1 MNPLTR
7 PPDLD
12 GNETQPMTTREGLP
26 GKLAWS
32 EIDPDEALH
41 ATAAAELAAED
52 GRAADRDEWP
62 AVLWATLRRIGAPR
76 WTIPEEF
83 GGAACPRPLLV
94 QRYARLAGGSLTAM
108 FILSQHDA
116 AIRRLLAAGGSPVAE
131 QWLCAIARGDA
142 LATVGISHL
151 TTSKRLGTQAIR
163 GFPAGSG
170 RYRLDGT
177 MPWVT
182 GAPKAD
188 VVVTG
193 GVLDDGRQILVA
205 LATDRPGVT
214 VCPPFPL
221 AALQASCTSEIR
233 LDGVEVEESDVL
245 AGPSDQV
252 LAHPGAVGT
261 GGLETS
267 VLAAGQAR
275 AALAALVELAPGR
288 DELAEPLDA
297 LCDDWQSLWTQIMA
311 QARGVAGAMDPSRI
325 RGRAN
330 GLVTRATQAYLT
342 ARKGTGFLRTE
353 PAQRW
358 ARQALFFLVWSC
370 PAPVAQAAIRD
381 LAGLCPSLD

>member
-1 MNPLTR
+1 MATS
-7 PPDLD
+7 D
-12 GNETQPMTTREGLP
+12 GVA

-32 EIDPDEALH
+32 EADPDEAMIGT
-41 ATAAAELAAED
+41 ATAELGAED
-52 GRAADRDEWP
+52 SRASDRDEWP
-62 AVLWATLRRIGAPR
+62 AALWATLERIGGPR
-76 WTIPEEF
+76 WTIREEF
-83 GGAACPRPLLV
+83 GGLACARPLLV
-94 QRYARLAGGSLTAM
+94 QRYARLAGGSLTAV
-108 FILSQHDA
+108 FVLSQHDA
-116 AIRRLLAAGGSPVAE
+116 AIRRLLAAPGNPVAE
-131 QWLCAIARGDA
+131 RWLRAIGRGDA
-142 LATVGISHL
+142 MATVGISHL
-151 TTSKRLGTQAIR
+151 TTSRRLGAQAIR
-163 GFPAGSG
+163 VVEIEPG

-182 GAPKAD
+182 GATRAD

-193 GVLDDGRQILVA
+193 GAFDDGRQVLVA
-205 LATDRPGVT
+205 LATDRPGVAIG
-214 VCPPFPL
+214 PPFPL

-233 LDGVEVEESDVL
+233 LEGVEVDESELL
-245 AGPSDQV
+245 AGPSAEV
-252 LAHPGAVGT
+252 LSHPGAVGT

-275 AALAALVELAPGR
+275 AALAALIELSPSRA
-288 DELAEPLDA
+288 ELAEPLEA
-297 LCDDWQSLWTQIMA
+297 LCDDWQATWGQILA
-311 QARGVAGAMDPSRI
+311 QARGDAGAPDPGRI

-381 LAGLCPSLD
+381 LAGLCPESA

>member
-1 MNPLTR
+1 
-7 PPDLD
+7 
-12 GNETQPMTTREGLP
+12 MTTSDVLT

-32 EIDPDEALH
+32 EADPDEALL
-41 ATAAAELAAED
+41 ATASAELAAED
-52 GRAADRDEWP
+52 GRAADREEWP
-62 AVLWATLRRIGAPR
+62 AVLWATLERIGAPR
-76 WTIPEEF
+76 WTIPAEF

-94 QRYARLAGGSLTAM
+94 QRYARLAGSSLTAM

-116 AIRRLLAAGGSPVAE
+116 AIRRFLAAEGSPVAE

-151 TTSKRLGTQAIR
+151 TTSRRLGAQAIR
-163 GFPAGSG
+163 VVPAGLGSD

-182 GAPKAD
+182 GATKAD

-193 GVLDDGRQILVA
+193 GVLDNDQQLLVA
-205 LATDRPGVT
+205 LAMDRPGVM
-214 VCPPFPL
+214 VCPPFSL

-233 LDGVEVEESDVL
+233 LEGVELKAADVL

-252 LAHPGAVGT
+252 LAHSGAVGT

-275 AALAALVELAPGR
+275 AALTALLELAPSRG
-288 DELAEPLDA
+288 ELAEPLEA
-297 LCDDWQSLWTQIMA
+297 MCDDWQAVWAQIMA
-311 QARGVAGAMDPSRI
+311 QARGEVDALEPARI

-330 GLVTRATQAYLT
+330 GLVIRATQAYLT
-342 ARKGTGFLRTE
+342 AKKGTGFLRTE

-381 LAGLCPSLD
+381 LAGLCPSPI